1 MTYRNLLVW
10 LRFLLDGTG
19 RECAWRRC
27 NPENHWATEGAGSPP
42 TQWTLFMHRYQN
54 RPIGQVNLELF
65 TTMTRDAWISQ
76 ELAIAKQGGAAM
88 HISIR
93 AMPSTE
99 ETAKLAEEIQS
110 TGMADLLELNVS
122 CPMPASTVGMH
133 IGKSAELTYA

>member
-1 MTYRNLLVW
+1 
-10 LRFLLDGTG
+10 
-19 RECAWRRC
+19 
-27 NPENHWATEGAGSPP
+27 
-42 TQWTLFMHRYQN
+42 MHRYQN

-99 ETAKLAEEIQS
+99 ETSKLAEEIQS